1 MQAAVSHRLRPATIC
16 SELAP
21 AVVSW
26 GRQRPFSFML
36 LNDKQISILAENDI
50 IFPFIGEKRH
60 KLDNILDE
68 NGIIFPFV
76 GEKRRELDNGTKAL
90 SYGLSHAGYDLRL
103 SPDGFLVIDNSA
115 SKGFPLDVKDFD
127 TELMEEQK
135 PRQENGSTF
144 FILPPFSY
152 ALGVSL
158 ERISMPNN
166 VMGITDGKSTYARQG
181 TIINVTP
188 IEPGWTGF
196 LTICIINPLAFP
208 ARIYANEGIVQ
219 VTFHQLD
226 GDVGSAYGDGK
237 YQNQGA
243 TVAFAAV

>member
-1 MQAAVSHRLRPATIC
+1 
-16 SELAP
+16 
-21 AVVSW
+21 
-26 GRQRPFSFML
+26 ML

-50 IFPFIGEKRH
+50 IFPFT
-60 KLDNILDE
+60 
-68 NGIIFPFV
+68 

-103 SPDGFLVIDNSA
+103 SPEGFMVIDNSV
-115 SKGFPLDVKDFD
+115 SKDFPLDVKSFD
-127 TELMEEQK
+127 AELMEEQE

-144 FILPPFSY
+144 FVLPPFSY

-188 IEPGWTGF
+188 IEPGWSGY
-196 LTICIINPLAFP
+196 LTICIVNPLAFP

-219 VTFHQLD
+219 IMFVKLD
-226 GDVGSAYGDGK
+226 GDVANAYGNGK
-237 YQNQGA
+237 YQNQQA
-243 TVAFAAV
+243 KVAFAAV

>member
-1 MQAAVSHRLRPATIC
+1 
-16 SELAP
+16 
-21 AVVSW
+21 
-26 GRQRPFSFML
+26 ML

-50 IFPFIGEKRH
+50 IFPFT
-60 KLDNILDE
+60 
-68 NGIIFPFV
+68 

-103 SPDGFLVIDNSA
+103 SPEGFMVIDNNV
-115 SKGFPLDVKDFD
+115 SKDFPLDVKDFD

-144 FILPPFSY
+144 FVLPPFSY

-188 IEPGWTGF
+188 IEPGWSGY
-196 LTICIINPLAFP
+196 LTICIVNPLAFP

-219 VTFHQLD
+219 IMFMKLD
-226 GDVGSAYGDGK
+226 GDVASAYGDGK
-237 YQNQGA
+237 YRDQGA
-243 TVAFAAV
+243 KVAFAAV

>member
-1 MQAAVSHRLRPATIC
+1 V
-16 SELAP
+16 
-21 AVVSW
+21 
-26 GRQRPFSFML
+26 L

-50 IFPFIGEKRH
+50 IFPFT
-60 KLDNILDE
+60 
-68 NGIIFPFV
+68 

-103 SPDGFLVIDNSA
+103 SPEGFMVIDNSV
-115 SKGFPLDVKDFD
+115 SKDFPLDVKSFD

-135 PRQENGSTF
+135 PCQENGSTF
-144 FILPPFSY
+144 FVLPPFSY

-188 IEPGWTGF
+188 IEPGWTGY
-196 LTICIINPLAFP
+196 LTICIVNPLAFP

-219 VTFHQLD
+219 IMFVKLD
-226 GDVGSAYGDGK
+226 GDVASAYGDGK
-237 YQNQGA
+237 YQNQQA
-243 TVAFAAV
+243 KVAFAAV

>member
-1 MQAAVSHRLRPATIC
+1 
-16 SELAP
+16 
-21 AVVSW
+21 
-26 GRQRPFSFML
+26 ML

-50 IFPFIGEKRH
+50 IFPFT
-60 KLDNILDE
+60 
-68 NGIIFPFV
+68 
-76 GEKRRELDNGTKAL
+76 GEKRRELDNGAKAL

-103 SPDGFLVIDNSA
+103 SPEGFMVIDNSA
-115 SKGFPLDVKDFD
+115 SKDTPLDVKSFD
-127 TELMEEQK
+127 TKLMEEQK

-144 FILPPFSY
+144 FVLPPFSY

-188 IEPGWTGF
+188 IEPGWSGF
-196 LTICIINPLAFP
+196 LTICIVNPLAFP

-219 VTFHQLD
+219 IMFMKLD
-226 GDVGSAYGDGK
+226 GDVASAYGDGK
-237 YQNQGA
+237 YQNQQA
-243 TVAFAAV
+243 KVAFAAV

>member
-1 MQAAVSHRLRPATIC
+1 
-16 SELAP
+16 
-21 AVVSW
+21 
-26 GRQRPFSFML
+26 ML

-50 IFPFIGEKRH
+50 IFPFI
-60 KLDNILDE
+60 
-68 NGIIFPFV
+68 

-103 SPDGFLVIDNSA
+103 SPEGFMVIDNGV
-115 SKGFPLDVKDFD
+115 SKDFPLDVKNFD
-127 TELMEEQK
+127 TELMEEQT

-144 FILPPFSY
+144 FVLPPFSY

-188 IEPGWTGF
+188 IEPGWSGY
-196 LTICIINPLAFP
+196 LTICIVNPLAFP

-219 VTFHQLD
+219 ITFYKLD
-226 GDVGSAYGDGK
+226 GDVASAYGDGK
-237 YQNQGA
+237 YQNQQA
-243 TVAFAAV
+243 KVAFAAV

>member
-1 MQAAVSHRLRPATIC
+1 
-16 SELAP
+16 
-21 AVVSW
+21 
-26 GRQRPFSFML
+26 ML

-50 IFPFIGEKRH
+50 IFPFT
-60 KLDNILDE
+60 
-68 NGIIFPFV
+68 

-103 SPDGFLVIDNSA
+103 SPEGFMVIDNSV
-115 SKGFPLDVKDFD
+115 SKDLPLDVKDFD

-135 PRQENGSTF
+135 PLQENGSTF
-144 FILPPFSY
+144 FVLPPFSY

-181 TIINVTP
+181 TILNVCP
-188 IEPGWTGF
+188 IEPGWSGH

-208 ARIYANEGIVQ
+208 VRIYANEGIVQ
-219 VTFHQLD
+219 VMFLQME
-226 GDVGSAYGDGK
+226 SEAAKAYGEGK
-237 YQNQGA
+237 YQNQGSRPAFA
-243 TVAFAAV
+243 TV